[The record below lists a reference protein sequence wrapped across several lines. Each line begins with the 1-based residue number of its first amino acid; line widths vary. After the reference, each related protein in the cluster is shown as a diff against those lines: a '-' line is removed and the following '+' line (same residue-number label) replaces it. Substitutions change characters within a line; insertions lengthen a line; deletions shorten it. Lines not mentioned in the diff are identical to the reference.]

1 MEFDEFS
8 QQIKARRLSEAELLE
23 GTEKMPSAQKKLLM
37 PALFEQGIAN
47 PELEIALRLQQH
59 LKLQG
64 QHLKLQ
70 QQHLKLQ
77 QQHLKWQ
84 GQHLKWQGQL
94 LKQALEF
101 EAMLFRIT
109 NKVRDSLEESKILQT
124 AVQEL
129 AVVLDVGCCN
139 TALYNFDSGTSTI
152 GYEYATSNPGAQA
165 SVIQL
170 SAFGEVYQQIFSG
183 QYCQFCSITP
193 NPHRGRVTMLACPIQ
208 DDSEVLGDLWLIS
221 QPHHAFNQLEL
232 RLVQQVAASC
242 AIALRQARL
251 YTAATAQVKELEK
264 LNALKDDFLSTVSHE
279 LRTPLSNMKM
289 AISMLKN
296 PSTVERQQRYLQILQ
311 TECNREIELI
321 NDLLDLQRLEVTSY
335 SNLQLL
341 EAIDLQQILPSVIEP
356 FRVRARQHEQ
366 TLTLDLT
373 SDLRLLI
380 CDRPSLERILAEL
393 LNNACKYTQ
402 AGGEIVLSICY
413 KSTEAVTVFTISNS
427 TEIPTDFLPRI
438 FDKFYRVPNTDR
450 WKQGGTGLGLALV
463 QKLVECL
470 RGTISVESKSDWTTF
485 TVVLPNQPPA

>member
-64 QHLKLQ
+64 
-70 QQHLKLQ
+70 QHLKLQ

-208 DDSEVLGDLWLIS
+208 DDSEVLGDLWLVT
-221 QPHHAFNQLEL
+221 QPDRAFNELEI
-232 RLVQQVAASC
+232 RLVQQVAAQC

-251 YTAATAQVKELEK
+251 YQVATSQVVTLEK
-264 LNALKDDFLSTVSHE
+264 LNSLKDDFLSTVSHE
-279 LRTPLSNMKM
+279 LRTPMSNIKM
-289 AISMLKN
+289 AISLLKTS
-296 PSTVERQQRYLQILQ
+296 PTAERSQHYLDILQ
-311 TECNREIELI
+311 AECNREIALI
-321 NDLLDLQRLEVTSY
+321 NDLLDLQRLETASNTS
-335 SNLQLL
+335 LQS
-341 EAIDLQQILPSVIEP
+341 EAICLEEMLTRMISSFHDRMRQYQQTIRLNLPQDLPSLQTD
-356 FRVRARQHEQ
+356 RA
-366 TLTLDLT
+366 
-373 SDLRLLI
+373 
-380 CDRPSLERILAEL
+380 SLERILAEL
-393 LNNACKYTQ
+393 LNNACKYTR
-402 AGGEIVLSICY
+402 AGGEIGLNVCY
-413 KSTEAVTVFTISNS
+413 KSTEATTIFTISNS
-427 TEIPTDFLPRI
+427 AEIPADQLSRI
-438 FDKFYRVPNTDR
+438 FDKFYRVPNSDP

-463 QKLVECL
+463 QKLVEQL
-470 RGTISVESKSDWTTF
+470 QGTISVDSIRGWTTF
-485 TVVLPNQPPA
+485 TIQLHNQRRA